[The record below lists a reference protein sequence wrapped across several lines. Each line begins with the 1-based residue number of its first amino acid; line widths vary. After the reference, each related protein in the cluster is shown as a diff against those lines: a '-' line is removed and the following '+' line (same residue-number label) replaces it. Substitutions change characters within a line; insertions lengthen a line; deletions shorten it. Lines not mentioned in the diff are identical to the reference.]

1 MTPKE
6 RLLRLRQALEGEEFR
21 KTEVNLKYGDKE
33 KIKEEAI
40 KMNKMLEHIK
50 ITGFTHCRNGMQAA

>member
-33 KIKEEAI
+33 KIKEEVI

-50 ITGFTHCRNGMQAA
+50 ITGFTHCRNVMQAA